1 MLSSTYTHVHA
12 RTHTLSDL
20 ETTVKALLWPP
31 DYMQQEALKRE
42 RSQTEDPHVHTLR
55 QQIKTGRENNNM
67 VI

>member
-1 MLSSTYTHVHA
+1 MLSSTYTHMHTHA
-12 RTHTLSDL
+12 LSDL
-20 ETTVKALLWPP
+20 ETTVKARLWPP